1 MKWLKVN
8 VLPVIV
14 ATIWITVSEFLR
26 NQFLLKYFWSAHY
39 MKIGMIFPSEPVN
52 GALWVLWSFLFA
64 ISIFIMLKK
73 FTVIQTTLLAWLTGF
88 AMMWV
93 VTYNLGVLPTGIF
106 YLAVPLSLLEAVIA
120 AIILRKMGK

>member
-8 VLPVIV
+8 VLPVAV
-14 ATIWITVSEFLR
+14 ATIWITISEFLR
-26 NQFLLKYFWSAHY
+26 NQVLLKYFWTGHY
-39 MKIGMIFPSEPVN
+39 GRIGLIFPSEPVN
-52 GALWVLWSFLFA
+52 GALWVFWSLLFA

-106 YLAVPLSLLEAVIA
+106 YLAVPLSFLEAVIA
-120 AIILRKMGK
+120 ALILRKMGK